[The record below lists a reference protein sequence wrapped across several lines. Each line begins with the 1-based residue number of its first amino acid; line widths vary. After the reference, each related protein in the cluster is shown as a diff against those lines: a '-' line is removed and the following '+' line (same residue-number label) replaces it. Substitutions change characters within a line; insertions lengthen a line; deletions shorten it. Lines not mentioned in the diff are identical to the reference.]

1 MKINYIKEEKNEI
14 ELELDNTT
22 IAEILRAYL
31 IQDEDVEFAAWRK
44 EHPTKN
50 PILKIKTSG
59 KTAKKA
65 LNDAIEK
72 IEKELDKIESD
83 FKKAVK

>member
-14 ELELDNTT
+14 ELELDNIT